1 MNIKHHPSDELLF
14 DYAAGNLGEGW
25 SLAIA
30 THLALCPACRRTV
43 ADLEAVGGALL
54 EAVPPTTVASSVVKD
69 FDALM
74 MKVFEEGSTTD
85 KSTHADRGIHKA
97 CNIARFESTD
107 RFAPPVLPQP
117 LRGYLGSDID
127 GIQWKGLGRG
137 ASQAM
142 VGLRGVG
149 ATARMLKIPAGKPVP
164 EHTHRGLELTLV
176 LRGAFEDETGVY
188 GPGDLQQADDS
199 LNHRPHALPGE
210 DCICLAVTDAPLRFK
225 GLAARLVQPLLGI

>member
-1 MNIKHHPSDELLF
+1 MNIKHHPGDELLF

-30 THLALCPACRRTV
+30 THLSLCPACRRAV

-54 EAVPPTTVASSVVKD
+54 ETVPPATVASSVVKD

-74 MKVFEEGSTTD
+74 MKIFEEGEEKDHSA
-85 KSTHADRGIHKA
+85 HVDRGVRET
-97 CNIARFESTD
+97 CNIARSGGAD
-107 RFAPPVLPQP
+107 RFQSYVLPQP
-117 LRGYLGSDID
+117 LRGYLGCDID
-127 GIQWKGLGRG
+127 GIEWKSLGRG
-137 ASQAM
+137 ASQC
-142 VGLRGVG
+142 VIGLHGAG

-188 GPGDLQQADDS
+188 GPGDLEQADDS
-199 LNHRPHALPGE
+199 LSHRPHAMPGE